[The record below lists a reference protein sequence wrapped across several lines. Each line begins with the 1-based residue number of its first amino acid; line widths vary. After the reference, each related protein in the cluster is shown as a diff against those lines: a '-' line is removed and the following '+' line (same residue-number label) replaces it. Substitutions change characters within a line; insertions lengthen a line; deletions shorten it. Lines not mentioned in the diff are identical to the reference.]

1 MSARKQLLQNVS
13 SARGRSR
20 CLEEVSLSNRF
31 ADMPDISSIIHNYF
45 IIKTSSVS
53 CMNAWKR
60 LLQMVVNERN
70 VPSFDG
76 MRNVQ
81 FRFLHC
87 ESSSL
92 LDGFFLF
99 VKYCSARLDLL

>member
-13 SARGRSR
+13 SARGRSC
-20 CLEEVSLSNRF
+20 CLEELSLSNRF
-31 ADMPDISSIIHNYF
+31 ADMPDIPNYF

-70 VPSFDG
+70 VPSFDR
-76 MRNVQ
+76 MRNGFQ